1 LSRRHTEAKRFAVQC
16 TGPRNIRPNSARPPC
31 RQHVRIVR
39 FGQSERVGLPVMTSH
54 QIGRHAFAAR
64 LLRQR
69 KTLKEVQEA
78 GGWSVGSMPMLAATY
93 AHLEMSAVEQAVL
106 GADVALRGMLQQ
118 RKKDV
123 ANG

>member
-1 LSRRHTEAKRFAVQC
+1 
-16 TGPRNIRPNSARPPC
+16 
-31 RQHVRIVR
+31 
-39 FGQSERVGLPVMTSH
+39 MTSH